1 MLWTTSRSLL
11 VAALFPGLL
20 VPSAFP
26 QDSFYKGKT
35 VRFIVG
41 APSGGGFD
49 TIRALLPGTS
59 RSIFP
64 EIPRCWSTICRARP
78 VWLRPTTCIK
88 RRGLMASRLAP
99 LLAAC
104 FYNRCSDGMS
114 WSMPV
119 QWKKKQTGSPKL
131 TNRYQPTS
139 IRESVN
145 RKRLFG
151 ETE

>member
-1 MLWTTSRSLL
+1 MLWTPSRSLL
-11 VAALFPGLL
+11 VAALFPGRL

-41 APSGGGFD
+41 APPGGGFD
-49 TIRALLPGTS
+49 TYSRAITRHIEKHIPGN
-59 RSIFP
+59 
-64 EIPRCWSTICRARP
+64 
-78 VWLRPTTCIK
+78 PTMSVDNMPGAAIK

-139 IRESVN
+139 IRESAN
-145 RKRLFG
+145 RKRLFE